1 MRFCANDGEGS
12 GKSIC
17 AQGLCCTYAGE
28 RCTDDDNCFHS
39 KRIRTISTERQSP
52 VGSRIVGTV
61 SNGRETADLI
71 LAEARAMIEESGDNA
86 FRVTDLATRCNVAI
100 GLLYHYFKD
109 RDGLIAAVRE
119 SQFLAHIES
128 DVAMLSNIVS
138 HEGDLDAV
146 LKILVDD
153 FCDPRSTQRNEF
165 RLDRMDALV
174 AARHNP
180 DLLKRLTEAESRL
193 SSEIVA
199 TVQQAKLDGLVD
211 PAVDD
216 KALAFMLEVIP
227 LGTALSNVYGEY
239 MPEPEAWRALLTRML
254 VSLLPPS

>member
-1 MRFCANDGEGS
+1 MTIVSTPRGYERFSSLWRSLAEGRS
-12 GKSIC
+12 
-17 AQGLCCTYAGE
+17 
-28 RCTDDDNCFHS
+28 
-39 KRIRTISTERQSP
+39 
-52 VGSRIVGTV
+52 VGRV
-61 SNGRETADLI
+61 SSGRETADLI

-86 FRVTDLATRCNVAI
+86 FRVTDLASRCNVAI

-153 FCDPRSTQRNEF
+153 FSDPRNKMRNEF

-180 DLLKRLTEAESRL
+180 DLLQRLTEAEARL
-193 SSEIVA
+193 TTEIIA
-199 TVQQAKLDGLVD
+199 TVQQAKIDGLVD

-227 LGTALSNVYGEY
+227 LGTALSNVYGDY
-239 MPEPEAWRALLTRML
+239 MPDPEAWRALLTRML

>member
-1 MRFCANDGEGS
+1 
-12 GKSIC
+12 
-17 AQGLCCTYAGE
+17 
-28 RCTDDDNCFHS
+28 
-39 KRIRTISTERQSP
+39 
-52 VGSRIVGTV
+52 
-61 SNGRETADLI
+61 
-71 LAEARAMIEESGDNA
+71 
-86 FRVTDLATRCNVAI
+86 
-100 GLLYHYFKD
+100 
-109 RDGLIAAVRE
+109 
-119 SQFLAHIES
+119 
-128 DVAMLSNIVS
+128 MLSNIVS

-180 DLLKRLTEAESRL
+180 DLLQRLTDAESRL

-239 MPEPEAWRALLTRML
+239 MPDPEAWRALLTRML

>member
-1 MRFCANDGEGS
+1 
-12 GKSIC
+12 
-17 AQGLCCTYAGE
+17 
-28 RCTDDDNCFHS
+28 
-39 KRIRTISTERQSP
+39 
-52 VGSRIVGTV
+52 V
-61 SNGRETADLI
+61 SNSRETAELI

-100 GLLYHYFKD
+100 GLLYHYYKD

-128 DVAMLSNIVS
+128 DVANLSNIVS
-138 HEGDLDAV
+138 KEGDLDAV
-146 LKILVDD
+146 LNILVDD
-153 FCDPRSTQRNEF
+153 FCDPRSALRNEF

-180 DLLKRLTEAESRL
+180 DLMQRLTNAEARL
-193 SSEIVA
+193 SAEIVA

-211 PAVDD
+211 PSVDD

-227 LGTALSNVYGEY
+227 LGTALSNVYGDY
-239 MPEPEAWRALLTRML
+239 MPDPEAWRALLTRML

>member
-1 MRFCANDGEGS
+1 
-12 GKSIC
+12 
-17 AQGLCCTYAGE
+17 
-28 RCTDDDNCFHS
+28 
-39 KRIRTISTERQSP
+39 
-52 VGSRIVGTV
+52 
-61 SNGRETADLI
+61 
-71 LAEARAMIEESGDNA
+71 MIEESGDNA

-100 GLLYHYFKD
+100 GLLYHYYKD

-119 SQFLAHIES
+119 SQFLARVDS
-128 DVAMLSNIVS
+128 DVANLSRIVS
-138 HEGDLDAV
+138 KDGDLDAV
-146 LKILVDD
+146 LKVLVDD
-153 FCDPRSTQRNEF
+153 FCNPHSAERNEF

-180 DLLKRLTEAESRL
+180 ELQQRLTNVESRL

-211 PAVDD
+211 PTVDD

-239 MPEPEAWRALLTRML
+239 MPDPEAWKALLTRML
-254 VSLLPPS
+254 MSLLPPA

>member
-1 MRFCANDGEGS
+1 MPNS
-12 GKSIC
+12 
-17 AQGLCCTYAGE
+17 
-28 RCTDDDNCFHS
+28 
-39 KRIRTISTERQSP
+39 
-52 VGSRIVGTV
+52 
-61 SNGRETADLI
+61 RETADLI

-100 GLLYHYFKD
+100 GLLYHYYKD

-119 SQFLAHIES
+119 SQFLAHVDS
-128 DVAMLSNIVS
+128 DVANLSRIVS
-138 HEGDLDAV
+138 KDGDLDAV
-146 LKILVDD
+146 LKVLVDD
-153 FCDPRSTQRNEF
+153 FCSPHSTERNEF

-180 DLLKRLTEAESRL
+180 ELRKRLTDVESRL

-211 PAVDD
+211 PTVDD

-227 LGTALSNVYGEY
+227 LGTALANVYGEY
-239 MPEPEAWRALLTRML
+239 MPDPEAWRALLTRML
-254 VSLLPPS
+254 LSLLPPA

>member
-1 MRFCANDGEGS
+1 MPS
-12 GKSIC
+12 S
-17 AQGLCCTYAGE
+17 
-28 RCTDDDNCFHS
+28 
-39 KRIRTISTERQSP
+39 
-52 VGSRIVGTV
+52 
-61 SNGRETADLI
+61 RETADLI

-86 FRVTDLATRCNVAI
+86 FRVTDLASRCNVAI

-128 DVAMLSNIVS
+128 DVAMLSQIVS
-138 HEGDLDAV
+138 HQGDADEI

-153 FCDPRSTQRNEF
+153 MSDPRNKKRNEF

-180 DLLKRLTEAESRL
+180 DLLKRLTDAESRL
-193 SSEIVA
+193 SAEIVA
-199 TVQQAKLDGLVD
+199 TVQQAKRDGLVD
-211 PAVDD
+211 PTVDD

-227 LGTALSNVYGEY
+227 LGTALSNVYGDY
-239 MPEPEAWRALLTRML
+239 LPDPEAWRTLVTRML
-254 VSLLPPS
+254 LSLLPPA

>member
-1 MRFCANDGEGS
+1 MPNS
-12 GKSIC
+12 
-17 AQGLCCTYAGE
+17 
-28 RCTDDDNCFHS
+28 
-39 KRIRTISTERQSP
+39 
-52 VGSRIVGTV
+52 
-61 SNGRETADLI
+61 RETADLI

-100 GLLYHYFKD
+100 GLLYHYYKD

-119 SQFLAHIES
+119 SQFLARIES
-128 DVAMLSNIVS
+128 DVANLSSIVNQ
-138 HEGDLDAV
+138 EGDLDAV
-146 LKILVDD
+146 LKILVED
-153 FCDPRSTQRNEF
+153 FCNPRSALRNEF

-180 DLLKRLTEAESRL
+180 DLLQRLTEAESRL

-227 LGTALSNVYGEY
+227 LGTALSNVYGDY
-239 MPEPEAWRALLTRML
+239 MPDPEAWKALLTRML
-254 VSLLPPS
+254 VSLLPPA

>member
-1 MRFCANDGEGS
+1 
-12 GKSIC
+12 
-17 AQGLCCTYAGE
+17 
-28 RCTDDDNCFHS
+28 
-39 KRIRTISTERQSP
+39 
-52 VGSRIVGTV
+52 
-61 SNGRETADLI
+61 
-71 LAEARAMIEESGDNA
+71 MIEESGDNA
-86 FRVTDLATRCNVAI
+86 FRVTDLAARCNVAI
-100 GLLYHYFKD
+100 GLLYHYYKD

-128 DVAMLSNIVS
+128 DVANLSNIVS
-138 HEGDLDAV
+138 KEGDLDAV
-146 LKILVDD
+146 LKILVED
-153 FCDPRSTQRNEF
+153 FCNPHSSLRNEF

-180 DLLKRLTEAESRL
+180 DLLQRLTDAEARL

-211 PAVDD
+211 PDVDD

-239 MPEPEAWRALLTRML
+239 MPDPEAWQALLTRML
-254 VSLLPPS
+254 VSLLPPA

>member
-1 MRFCANDGEGS
+1 
-12 GKSIC
+12 
-17 AQGLCCTYAGE
+17 
-28 RCTDDDNCFHS
+28 
-39 KRIRTISTERQSP
+39 
-52 VGSRIVGTV
+52 
-61 SNGRETADLI
+61 
-71 LAEARAMIEESGDNA
+71 MIEESGDNA

-128 DVAMLSNIVS
+128 DVANLSSIVS
-138 HEGDLDAV
+138 KEGDLDAV
-146 LKILVDD
+146 LKILVED
-153 FCDPRSTQRNEF
+153 FCNPRSALRNEF

-180 DLLKRLTEAESRL
+180 DLLQRLTEAESRL

-227 LGTALSNVYGEY
+227 LGTALSNVYGDY
-239 MPEPEAWRALLTRML
+239 MPDPEAWQALLTRML
-254 VSLLPPS
+254 VSLLPPA

>member
-1 MRFCANDGEGS
+1 MPS
-12 GKSIC
+12 S
-17 AQGLCCTYAGE
+17 
-28 RCTDDDNCFHS
+28 
-39 KRIRTISTERQSP
+39 
-52 VGSRIVGTV
+52 
-61 SNGRETADLI
+61 RETAELI

-128 DVAMLSNIVS
+128 DVANLSSIVS
-138 HEGDLDAV
+138 KEGDLNAV

-153 FCDPRSTQRNEF
+153 FCDPRSTLRNEF

-180 DLLKRLTEAESRL
+180 DLLQRLTDAEARL
-193 SSEIVA
+193 SAEIVA

-211 PAVDD
+211 PVVDD

-227 LGTALSNVYGEY
+227 LGTALSNVYGDY
-239 MPEPEAWRALLTRML
+239 MPDPEAWRALLTRML

>member
-1 MRFCANDGEGS
+1 MPNS
-12 GKSIC
+12 
-17 AQGLCCTYAGE
+17 
-28 RCTDDDNCFHS
+28 
-39 KRIRTISTERQSP
+39 
-52 VGSRIVGTV
+52 
-61 SNGRETADLI
+61 RETADLI

-128 DVAMLSNIVS
+128 DVANLSSIVS
-138 HEGDLDAV
+138 KEGDLDAV
-146 LKILVDD
+146 LKILVED
-153 FCDPRSTQRNEF
+153 FCNPRSALRNEF

-180 DLLKRLTEAESRL
+180 DLLQRLTEAESRL

-227 LGTALSNVYGEY
+227 LGTALSNVYGDY
-239 MPEPEAWRALLTRML
+239 MPDPEAWRALLTRML
-254 VSLLPPS
+254 VSLLPPA

>member
-1 MRFCANDGEGS
+1 MTNS
-12 GKSIC
+12 
-17 AQGLCCTYAGE
+17 
-28 RCTDDDNCFHS
+28 H
-39 KRIRTISTERQSP
+39 
-52 VGSRIVGTV
+52 
-61 SNGRETADLI
+61 ETADLI

-100 GLLYHYFKD
+100 GLLYHYYKD

-128 DVAMLSNIVS
+128 DVAMLSNIVT
-138 HEGDLDAV
+138 ENGDLEAV

-153 FCDPRSTQRNEF
+153 FSDPRSKTRNEF

-180 DLLKRLTEAESRL
+180 DLLQRLTEAEARL
-193 SSEIVA
+193 SAEIVA

-211 PAVDD
+211 PVVDD

-239 MPEPEAWRALLTRML
+239 MPDPEAWRALLTRML
-254 VSLLPPS
+254 LSLLPPA

>member
-1 MRFCANDGEGS
+1 MPS
-12 GKSIC
+12 S
-17 AQGLCCTYAGE
+17 
-28 RCTDDDNCFHS
+28 
-39 KRIRTISTERQSP
+39 
-52 VGSRIVGTV
+52 
-61 SNGRETADLI
+61 RETADLI
-71 LAEARAMIEESGDNA
+71 LAEARAMIEEGGDNA
-86 FRVTDLATRCNVAI
+86 FRVTDLASRCNVAI

-119 SQFLAHIES
+119 SQFLARIES
-128 DVAMLSNIVS
+128 DVEALSTIVS
-138 HEGDLDAV
+138 HQGDAGEI

-153 FCDPRSTQRNEF
+153 MSDPRNKTRNEF

-180 DLLKRLTEAESRL
+180 ELMQRLTNAEARL
-193 SSEIVA
+193 TVEIIA
-199 TVQQAKLDGLVD
+199 TVQQAKRDGLLD

-239 MPEPEAWRALLTRML
+239 MPDPEAWSALMRRML
-254 VSLLPPS
+254 LSLVPPA

>member
-1 MRFCANDGEGS
+1 MPNS
-12 GKSIC
+12 
-17 AQGLCCTYAGE
+17 
-28 RCTDDDNCFHS
+28 
-39 KRIRTISTERQSP
+39 
-52 VGSRIVGTV
+52 
-61 SNGRETADLI
+61 RETAELI

-128 DVAMLSNIVS
+128 DVAMLSNIVT
-138 HEGDLDAV
+138 EDGDLEAV

-153 FCDPRSTQRNEF
+153 FANPHHKVRNEF

-174 AARHNP
+174 SARHNP
-180 DLLKRLTEAESRL
+180 DLLQRLTDAEARL
-193 SSEIVA
+193 TAEIIA
-199 TVQQAKLDGLVD
+199 TVRQAKLDGLLD

-239 MPEPEAWRALLTRML
+239 MPDPEAWRALLTRML
-254 VSLLPPS
+254 LSLVPPA

>member
-1 MRFCANDGEGS
+1 MPNS
-12 GKSIC
+12 
-17 AQGLCCTYAGE
+17 
-28 RCTDDDNCFHS
+28 
-39 KRIRTISTERQSP
+39 
-52 VGSRIVGTV
+52 
-61 SNGRETADLI
+61 RETADLI

-100 GLLYHYFKD
+100 GLLYHYYKD

-128 DVAMLSNIVS
+128 DVAMLSNIVT
-138 HEGDLDAV
+138 EDGDLEAV

-153 FCDPRSTQRNEF
+153 FANPHNKVRNEF

-174 AARHNP
+174 SARHNP
-180 DLLKRLTEAESRL
+180 DLLQRLTDAEARL
-193 SSEIVA
+193 TTEIIA

-211 PAVDD
+211 PVIDD

-227 LGTALSNVYGEY
+227 LGSALANVYGEY
-239 MPEPEAWRALLTRML
+239 MPDPEAWRALFRRML
-254 VSLLPPS
+254 ISLLPPA

>member
-1 MRFCANDGEGS
+1 M
-12 GKSIC
+12 
-17 AQGLCCTYAGE
+17 
-28 RCTDDDNCFHS
+28 
-39 KRIRTISTERQSP
+39 
-52 VGSRIVGTV
+52 
-61 SNGRETADLI
+61 SNSRETAELI

-128 DVAMLSNIVS
+128 DVANLSSIVS
-138 HEGDLDAV
+138 KEGDLDAV

-153 FCDPRSTQRNEF
+153 FCDPRSALRNEF

-180 DLLKRLTEAESRL
+180 DLLQRLTDAEARL
-193 SSEIVA
+193 TVEIIA

-227 LGTALSNVYGEY
+227 LGTALSNVYGDY
-239 MPEPEAWRALLTRML
+239 MPDPEAWRALLTRML

>member
-1 MRFCANDGEGS
+1 MPNS
-12 GKSIC
+12 
-17 AQGLCCTYAGE
+17 
-28 RCTDDDNCFHS
+28 
-39 KRIRTISTERQSP
+39 
-52 VGSRIVGTV
+52 
-61 SNGRETADLI
+61 RETADLI

-119 SQFLAHIES
+119 SQFLARIES
-128 DVAMLSNIVS
+128 DVANLSSIVNK
-138 HEGDLDAV
+138 EGDLDAV

-153 FCDPRSTQRNEF
+153 FCDPYSAVRNGF

-180 DLLKRLTEAESRL
+180 ELLQRLTDAESRL

-199 TVQQAKLDGLVD
+199 TVQQAKRDGLVD
-211 PAVDD
+211 PSVDD

-227 LGTALSNVYGEY
+227 LGTALANVYGEY
-239 MPEPEAWRALLTRML
+239 MPDPEAWRALMTRVLIALT
-254 VSLLPPS
+254 PPA

>member
-1 MRFCANDGEGS
+1 MPNS
-12 GKSIC
+12 
-17 AQGLCCTYAGE
+17 
-28 RCTDDDNCFHS
+28 
-39 KRIRTISTERQSP
+39 
-52 VGSRIVGTV
+52 
-61 SNGRETADLI
+61 RETADLI

-100 GLLYHYFKD
+100 GLLYHYYKD

-119 SQFLAHIES
+119 SQFLARIES
-128 DVAMLSNIVS
+128 DVANLSSIVS
-138 HEGDLDAV
+138 KEGDLDAV
-146 LKILVDD
+146 LKILVED
-153 FCDPRSTQRNEF
+153 FCNPRSALRNEF

-180 DLLKRLTEAESRL
+180 DLLQRLTEAESRL

-227 LGTALSNVYGEY
+227 LGTALSNVYGDY
-239 MPEPEAWRALLTRML
+239 MPDPEAWRALLTRML

>member
-1 MRFCANDGEGS
+1 MGS
-12 GKSIC
+12 
-17 AQGLCCTYAGE
+17 
-28 RCTDDDNCFHS
+28 
-39 KRIRTISTERQSP
+39 
-52 VGSRIVGTV
+52 V

-86 FRVTDLATRCNVAI
+86 FRVTDLASRCNVAI

-128 DVAMLSNIVS
+128 DVAMLSQIVS
-138 HEGDLDAV
+138 HQGDADEI

-153 FCDPRSTQRNEF
+153 MSDPRNKKRNEF

-180 DLLKRLTEAESRL
+180 DLLKRLTDAESRL
-193 SSEIVA
+193 SAEIVA
-199 TVQQAKLDGLVD
+199 TVQQAKRDGLVD
-211 PAVDD
+211 PTVDD

-227 LGTALSNVYGEY
+227 LGTALSNVYGDY
-239 MPEPEAWRALLTRML
+239 LPDPEAWRTLVTRML
-254 VSLLPPS
+254 LSLLPPA